1 MEIETLNK
9 TQREATL
16 KIFHL
21 GKNLGRKSGV
31 TDANITNRIQEIED
45 RIPGIE
51 DTIEGIDT
59 TVQEN
64 TNTKR
69 LLTQNIQDIQD
80 KMKRS
85 NLRIHGIEDSK
96 DHQLKGL
103 ANIFNKTIEENSL
116 TYRKRC

>member
-45 RIPGIE
+45 RISGIE

-69 LLTQNIQDIQD
+69 LLTQNI
-80 KMKRS
+80 
-85 NLRIHGIEDSK
+85 
-96 DHQLKGL
+96 
-103 ANIFNKTIEENSL
+103 
-116 TYRKRC
+116 